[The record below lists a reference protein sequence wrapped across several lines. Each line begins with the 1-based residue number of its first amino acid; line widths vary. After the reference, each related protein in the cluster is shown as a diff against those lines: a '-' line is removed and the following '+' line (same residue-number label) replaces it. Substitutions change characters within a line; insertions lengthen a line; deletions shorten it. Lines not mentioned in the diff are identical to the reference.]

1 MKNIAILGSTGSI
14 GTQTLDVV
22 RRNPELFHIS
32 ALAANKNIS
41 LMAEQIKEF
50 QPDKVVMA
58 DEDAAQKL
66 TAYFN
71 GRTNIEGG
79 REALIALA
87 ADSKA
92 DIVVTSLLGFAGLEP
107 TLAAIEAGKDIALA
121 NKETLVVAGELVMAA
136 AKKKGV
142 SVLPVD
148 SEHCALF
155 QCLHGENR
163 AQVEK
168 LILTASGGPFRSCQK
183 QDLINVSWKECLKH
197 PTWSMGKK
205 ITIDSATMVN
215 KGLEVIE
222 AKWLYGVSYDQI
234 EVVVH
239 PESIVHSM
247 VQYHDGAVLA
257 QLGMPDMRLPI
268 QYALTYPQREKSA
281 FPRLDFSKLQEL
293 HFSQPDMDTF
303 RGLGMAYAAGRKG
316 GTIPCVF
323 NAANEAAV
331 EAFLSDECSFLDIYD
346 IIDRVLQMAVNK
358 QEPDLQDLLQAD
370 EWARQQAAILLKNK
384 KQVII

>member
-87 ADSKA
+87 VDSKA

-168 LILTASGGPFRSCQK
+168 LILTASGGPFRGCQK